1 MGFFEALGLRCYV
14 LSIKKTH
21 FFTRNFFWMDLRN
34 FSMRRMT
41 MFNWSER
48 LSKHSSLCWSKK
60 KIRNIRHVK
69 QIIWQETW
77 KSLDFWTSTSKMG
90 LRSYGISFQ
99 KLHFFH
105 SKLFFQW
112 FWETFLYVVWLC
124 SSYLRDC
131 LNIVLYSGKK
141 NQERTTRQT
150 DYMAGNAKKFAFL
163 LWKWSWEAM
172 GLSFKNNHFG
182 LKTFFRKLLEN
193 FLFVAWPC
201 LIYLKDA
208 PNIVLYVNKKIGTV
222 RHTNQKIFT
231 KPLEKTPF

>member
-1 MGFFEALGLRCYV
+1 
-14 LSIKKTH
+14 
-21 FFTRNFFWMDLRN
+21 
-34 FSMRRMT
+34 
-41 MFNWSER
+41 
-48 LSKHSSLCWSKK
+48 
-60 KIRNIRHVK
+60 
-69 QIIWQETW
+69 
-77 KSLDFWTSTSKMG
+77 MG

-99 KLHFFH
+99 KPHFFH

-131 LNIVLYSGKK
+131 LNIVLYPGKK
-141 NQERTTRQT
+141 IRNVRHVKQIIWQETRKSLHFYFENGVEKLWGYPSKTTIL
-150 DYMAGNAKKFAFL
+150 DSKL
-163 LWKWSWEAM
+163 
-172 GLSFKNNHFG
+172 
-182 LKTFFRKLLEN
+182 FFRKLLEN

-231 KPLEKTPF
+231 KPLEKNPFWQTSLCTTVERIGKISWDIILSLLLLDTV